1 VKTDETPNGL
11 YEVFSSVFLHLSV
24 SYIHGEHAFAM
35 EGKSEV
41 TTRIFGYI
49 QYIPRNNMYPVCIQ
63 WVLATMTTLVN
74 RGVLVPCDNKATR
87 LHGY

>member
-1 VKTDETPNGL
+1 M
-11 YEVFSSVFLHLSV
+11 

-49 QYIPRNNMYPVCIQ
+49 QYIPRNNKYPVCIQ
-63 WVLATMTTLVN
+63 WVLTTMTTLVN
-74 RGVLVPCDNKATR
+74 RGVPVPCDNKATG
-87 LHGY
+87 LLGYYCYLGNSIEPRTVRNWE